1 MNKLTN
7 FHLKSILNKK
17 VYDEFNEVIGYLI
30 DIYVST
36 DEGYPRA
43 IGYKIKNEREV
54 VNCEFKSIDFYGTVD
69 KIEIKIKS
77 AREIIPRSYTYLLY
91 KNLLNRKIVDL
102 NGKKVVHVDDLS
114 LAIIAGEI
122 RVLAVES
129 GIDSK
134 VRGKKVRKL
143 YSWIYKLFSENKKD
157 NIVLW
162 DSVESLEIGEGGLKV
177 AYAYDKLKNLHPAD
191 LADILEDLDS
201 DYRNR
206 ILENL
211 DIDFASDILEEIEP
225 EIQVD
230 ILKNIDDVKAQEILE
245 IMPNDEIADI
255 LEEVDEETAEEILMG
270 FEKED
275 QEEVRSLMRY
285 EDDVIGSIMNKDF
298 IAFNMDLKVS
308 EVIEILKGS
317 NPEEEV
323 CYFIFIIDEYGRLL
337 GEVSLRELILTSK
350 ECNIKEIMNKDI
362 RIAKDTDSIDV
373 AIELVIK
380 YSMNTLPIVDESERL
395 CGIVIVNDIVE
406 EVLSSS
412 WRKKLKRTAQA

>member
-1 MNKLTN
+1 
-7 FHLKSILNKK
+7 
-17 VYDEFNEVIGYLI
+17 
-30 DIYVST
+30 
-36 DEGYPRA
+36 
-43 IGYKIKNEREV
+43 
-54 VNCEFKSIDFYGTVD
+54 
-69 KIEIKIKS
+69 
-77 AREIIPRSYTYLLY
+77 
-91 KNLLNRKIVDL
+91 
-102 NGKKVVHVDDLS
+102 
-114 LAIIAGEI
+114 
-122 RVLAVES
+122 
-129 GIDSK
+129 
-134 VRGKKVRKL
+134 
-143 YSWIYKLFSENKKD
+143 
-157 NIVLW
+157 
-162 DSVESLEIGEGGLKV
+162 
-177 AYAYDKLKNLHPAD
+177 
-191 LADILEDLDS
+191 LDS

-211 DIDFASDILEEIEP
+211 DIDLASDILEEIEP

-255 LEEVDEETAEEILMG
+255 LEEVDKETAEEILMG

-337 GEVSLRELILTSK
+337 GEVSLRELILSSK
-350 ECNIKEIMNKDI
+350 ECNIKDIMNKDI
-362 RIAKDTDSIDV
+362 KIAKDTDSIDV

-380 YSMNTLPIVDESERL
+380 YSMNTLPIVDEAERL

-412 WRKKLKRTAQA
+412 WKKKLKRSAQA